1 MNVPEMV
8 NSDATPA
15 QSPAAGPEGSAAID
29 VAHLIKLY
37 KTTRAVDDVS
47 FRIARGSITGLL
59 GGNGAGKTTTIAMI
73 MGLVLPTSGRVQVL
87 GHAMPEQSAEVL
99 GRMNFESPYVD
110 MPMRLTVRQNLTIFG
125 RLYAVKNLAERI
137 EQLAS
142 DLDLK
147 DFLDRA
153 NGKLSAGQK
162 TRVALAKAL
171 INQPELLLLDEPT
184 ASLDPDTADWVRQH
198 LQDYRKAH
206 DATILLA
213 SHNMLEVERLCD
225 RVIIMKRG
233 RIEDDDSPDQIMARY
248 NRTTLE
254 EVFLDVARGRTQ
266 GGDAMS
272 EIAAHRGISAHR
284 IQAMVLR
291 YWYLLMSS
299 WPRLLELIYWPALQI
314 ITWGFL
320 QNYISQNDS
329 FFARAGGTLIGAVIL
344 WDILFRGQLGFSI
357 SFLEE
362 MWARNLGNLM
372 MSPLKPIEFLISL
385 MIMSLIRLAIGVI
398 PMTLLALFFFDFNF
412 FAIGL
417 PLIAFFCNLIFTSWS
432 VGIFVSGLVL
442 RNGLGA
448 ESIVWTLMFGLMPLA
463 CIYYPVAVLPGWL
476 QAIAWTL
483 PPTYVFEGMRA
494 LLIDRV
500 FRADLMVWSLG
511 INAVLFVAS
520 FAIFLALLR
529 SAKHHGSLLGGGE

>member
-1 MNVPEMV
+1 MNNFV
-8 NSDATPA
+8 
-15 QSPAAGPEGSAAID
+15 
-29 VAHLIKLY
+29 
-37 KTTRAVDDVS
+37 R
-47 FRIARGSITGLL
+47 
-59 GGNGAGKTTTIAMI
+59 
-73 MGLVLPTSGRVQVL
+73 
-87 GHAMPEQSAEVL
+87 EV
-99 GRMNFESPYVD
+99 
-110 MPMRLTVRQNLTIFG
+110 
-125 RLYAVKNLAERI
+125 
-137 EQLAS
+137 
-142 DLDLK
+142 
-147 DFLDRA
+147 
-153 NGKLSAGQK
+153 
-162 TRVALAKAL
+162 
-171 INQPELLLLDEPT
+171 
-184 ASLDPDTADWVRQH
+184 
-198 LQDYRKAH
+198 
-206 DATILLA
+206 
-213 SHNMLEVERLCD
+213 
-225 RVIIMKRG
+225 
-233 RIEDDDSPDQIMARY
+233 
-248 NRTTLE
+248 
-254 EVFLDVARGRTQ
+254 
-266 GGDAMS
+266 
-272 EIAAHRGISAHR
+272 AAHHGISAHR

-320 QNYISQNDS
+320 QSYIAQNDG

-463 CIYYPVAVLPGWL
+463 CIYYPAAVLPAWL
-476 QAIAWTL
+476 QYIAWTL

-494 LLIDRV
+494 LLIDHV

-511 INAVLFVAS
+511 INVVLFVAS